1 MLIFSTLSAAFFA
14 FEAEKCSVIGLPD
27 SPILQ
32 YCRLSSKWRKNVVK
46 TVYSRDKPSNMLNK
60 V

>member
-1 MLIFSTLSAAFFA
+1 MLIFFNIVRGFFA

-46 TVYSRDKPSNMLNK
+46 TVYSRGKPSNMLNK